1 MQLYIMITGM
11 HNLFM
16 QKNPDFFNHF
26 SYISFV
32 VILLKTAFLCPLVI
46 FFYLIRHK
54 FFFCKHLSSHT
65 RKPLSYPHAVTS
77 HSIDIA
83 VSISPL
89 CITNLSI
96 YILRLYQITSLLQAR
111 LA

>member
-32 VILLKTAFLCPLVI
+32 VILLKNSFP
-46 FFYLIRHK
+46 
-54 FFFCKHLSSHT
+54 
-65 RKPLSYPHAVTS
+65 
-77 HSIDIA
+77 
-83 VSISPL
+83 VSIS
-89 CITNLSI
+89 
-96 YILRLYQITSLLQAR
+96 YLLLLNQA
-111 LA
+111 